1 MIASVPA
8 FPAEPAEHIDSA
20 RRGAFAS
27 LLGIGALWLSQP
39 LCAASPGMDAEL
51 TEQYALLQRA
61 YRTTDAE
68 LMRRFYSEDV
78 VFASEGAPPIIG
90 IESMI
95 AAARLLL
102 PKRRDIEAEV
112 LRAVLSEQ
120 GDMACHLVKLKS
132 FPRNADE
139 APRGAT
145 ALLIWQRQ
153 ATGWRCGAEMLL
165 LQDIGSMIRTPTAGS
180 KPSSAS

>member
-1 MIASVPA
+1 MIASVPT

-20 RRGAFAS
+20 RRGAFSS

-39 LCAASPGMDAEL
+39 LCAASPDMDAEL
-51 TEQYALLQRA
+51 AEPYALLRRA
-61 YRTTDAE
+61 YQTTDAE

-78 VFASEGAPPIIG
+78 IFASEGAPPIIG

-112 LRAVLSEQ
+112 LRTVFSEQ
-120 GDMACHLVKLKS
+120 RDMACHWVRLKS
-132 FPRNADE
+132 FPRNIDE

-145 ALLIWQRQ
+145 ALLVWQRQ
-153 ATGWRCGAEMLL
+153 ATGWRCGVEMLL
-165 LQDIGSMIRTPTAGS
+165 VQDISSMIRASTASS
-180 KPSSAS
+180 KPSAAS